1 MLDTTKSLAGGV
13 LLALGVDPTEM
24 FTGTALEG
32 DCNAAIN
39 YNAGCGV
46 LDMDSRSYG
55 SVFLH
60 YFRKFLTAHIRA
72 GLNSNGGGV
81 YATLWDES
89 GVRICESCTVYIDH
103 SSSF

>member
-13 LLALGVDPTEM
+13 LLALGVDPTKM
-24 FTGTALEG
+24 FTGTALDD

-55 SVFLH
+55 SVFVDFVRGVSH
-60 YFRKFLTAHIRA
+60 ATNQGRA
-72 GLNSNGGGV
+72 
-81 YATLWDES
+81 EQ
-89 GVRICESCTVYIDH
+89 
-103 SSSF
+103 